1 MLDLKNLFGVEIS
14 SFVDFLQESV
24 EEDSEGNE
32 EDLGGPISGCKIE
45 NDTGYGGI
53 GILTTAQNR
62 HYATTCYHV
71 CYKNDDFRQTRD
83 QNKKHK
89 ILLEDYNI
97 HNSQGCQGVTCRYK
111 KDERPFG
118 EFYCGLY
125 ADEHDIA
132 LIQLKPDLDCST
144 MPKFLEGK
152 NIRLTLADK
161 EEIGDIFWPNG
172 KWPVQIIPPGKNPV
186 KHGNLISVSHKGKRR
201 PRCYRCY
208 RIEDVQGK
216 DSPFAS
222 QGDSGSLIYLI
233 NGNEKIP
240 FAYVCIVREEKEQ
253 NIYYCRNLSFSIDEL
268 IEEKKLDDSFKNPC
282 LQRCSGEP

>member
-1 MLDLKNLFGVEIS
+1 MECFDIGITRKPETSWQIYITCTKDKVPSMLDLKNLFGVEIS

-32 EDLGGPISGCKIE
+32 EDLGGPISGCKIK

-152 NIRLTLADK
+152 NIRLT
-161 EEIGDIFWPNG
+161 W
-172 KWPVQIIPPGKNPV
+172 
-186 KHGNLISVSHKGKRR
+186 LIKRR
-201 PRCYRCY
+201 L
-208 RIEDVQGK
+208 ET
-216 DSPFAS
+216 S
-222 QGDSGSLIYLI
+222 SGPME
-233 NGNEKIP
+233 NGLYK
-240 FAYVCIVREEKEQ
+240 
-253 NIYYCRNLSFSIDEL
+253 
-268 IEEKKLDDSFKNPC
+268 
-282 LQRCSGEP
+282 